1 MRYKYEGF
9 TVKTVKVDQQGVVS
23 MMIALV
29 FMLVTLLIVTGFAQV
44 ARRNSRVA
52 LDTQLS
58 SQAAYAAESGVNDAV
73 KGIQAK
79 IAAGQPVT
87 SQTDCLPSG
96 SGTYVVNGG
105 VISDNVRYTCQLVT
119 AAPSELSYD
128 SVSDSSIVI
137 PVEATSGS
145 LGTVAISWQKAAGLS
160 GTSSCTFVP
169 SLTAGNWPATWPA
182 NCHYGV
188 MRIDVLPATVAAM
201 VNADSA
207 AAATA
212 TAFVYPHSG
221 STTTFGYSSAGGNR
235 YSASAAQG
243 QVLAAGCDASV
254 CRLNVSGLS
263 FPKAYFRVS
272 FLYRPTQNL
281 QIAGTTGSSITFQNA
296 QVIVDVTGRA
306 QDVLRRVQVRVPVGG
321 NRTTPANG
329 FSEYA
334 MQSNTDICKRYY
346 AVPAPT
352 VIAQPTDGC

>member
-1 MRYKYEGF
+1 MRYKHEGC
-9 TVKTVKVDQQGVVS
+9 TVKTVKANQQGVVS
-23 MMIALV
+23 IMIALV

-73 KGIQAK
+73 KGIQAR
-79 IAAGQPVT
+79 IAAGQAVT
-87 SQTDCLPSG
+87 SQTTCLPSG
-96 SGTYVVNGG
+96 TGTYVVNSG
-105 VISDNVRYTCQLVT
+105 VISDGVSYTCQLVN

-137 PVEATSGS
+137 PVEATTGS
-145 LGTVAISWQKAAGLS
+145 LGTLAVSWQKAAGLS

-169 SLTAGNWPATWPA
+169 SLTAGNWPATWPVG
-182 NCHYGV
+182 CHYGV
-188 MRIDVLPATVAAM
+188 MRIDILPATVAAM
-201 VNADSA
+201 ANADTA

-212 TAFVYPHSG
+212 TAFVYPRSG
-221 STTTFGYSSAGGNR
+221 ATTTFAYTGAGNR
-235 YSASAAQG
+235 SGASAAQG

-254 CRLNVSGLS
+254 CRLNVSGLN